1 MYWFPLGI
9 CSVTY
14 LLTLR
19 VEAAAGSGD
28 AAPSARGGAGSE
40 GEAASG
46 GEEPAGPDAGDLPS
60 VGRACGEARS
70 EAEPAAGS
78 APDPPAPPT
87 RVGGL
92 PTQGVRLGPPGGE
105 TGSQGPGAVAR
116 AAPDPALGIH
126 DGDIDVAGGNAGPSS
141 GADPPLA
148 EAAAASAGPDD
159 PMPLARAADAPERLE
174 RAMRGRSGLGRGRA
188 QEEAAP
194 QDCTCRQYS
203 HSSKGWCWEGKLPRG
218 ETFTGSNSCTRSYG
232 GAGRR
237 SEEAAKMQV
246 ALFLHSWWEANKP
259 E

>member
-87 RVGGL
+87 RGGGL

-141 GADPPLA
+141 GADPSLA

-159 PMPLARAADAPERLE
+159 PMPLARAADAPQRLE
-174 RAMRGRSGLGRGRA
+174 RAMRGRSGLGMGRA
-188 QEEAAP
+188 QEEDAP
-194 QDCTCRQYS
+194 QTERFDNTATA
-203 HSSKGWCWEGKLPRG
+203 PR
-218 ETFTGSNSCTRSYG
+218 G
-232 GAGRR
+232 GAGKGSCRAANDSMASIVAPCITLAGGGRR
-237 SEEAAKMQV
+237 WQMMEAA
-246 ALFLHSWWEANKP
+246 
-259 E
+259 